1 MNHVLGQHD
10 LPPDEQQLCE
20 LLDRYVEAVQSG
32 DGASQAA
39 LVAEN
44 PELVPWIGKLESLDR
59 LAVERVRRQSAPR
72 GDSPLGPMET
82 TPWSGPDSARGNGPP
97 GATAILGKAF
107 GNYELLEEAGRGGMG
122 VVYKARQ
129 LDLERIVALKMILS
143 SRLAS
148 DDEVR
153 RFHQE
158 AKAAA
163 GLRHP
168 NIVGIHEVG
177 QVHGQHYFTMDF
189 VAGRSL
195 AKLVEAGPLV
205 PDRAARLIATV
216 ARAVNYLH
224 AHGVVHRDLKPS
236 NILLD
241 DDGEPLVTDFGLAKV
256 FQDDKEQTQTG
267 AILGT
272 PSYMAPE
279 QARGQSAEISPRTD
293 VYSLGSVLYELL
305 TGRPPFREE
314 NQLNTILQVLEGEPT
329 LPHRLNSRIPLELE
343 RIVMRAIEK
352 VPADRYGSAAALADD
367 LEHYLR
373 HEPLETRPIGL
384 RQRLRR
390 FTRRQPALVAHG
402 AGILATAAIVQV
414 NYFANR
420 PTSALYVQIMSLLGA
435 WLVLVVLFQSLLLRD
450 RTAAFARY
458 AWATLDVALLSAA
471 LYLTGPPLGPLV
483 VGYPLVVAAS
493 GLWFRMRLVWF
504 TTGLSLG
511 SYAVLVWLL
520 PEEAHH
526 ATYPIIFAAVL
537 ALIGF
542 ITGYQLHRLQVLS
555 RYFEQQRGR

>member
-1 MNHVLGQHD
+1 MNHDLGQRD
-10 LPPDEQQLCE
+10 LPSDEQQLCE

-39 LVAEN
+39 LMAKH
-44 PELVPWIGKLESLDR
+44 PELAPWVGKLESLNR
-59 LAVERVRRQSAPR
+59 LAVERSGSQRTGR
-72 GDSPLGPMET
+72 GSSPLGPMET
-82 TPWSGPDSARGNGPP
+82 TPWSGPDSGSDNGLPT
-97 GATAILGKAF
+97 AVAILGQTF
-107 GNYELLEEAGRGGMG
+107 GNYELVEEAGRGGMG

-148 DDEVR
+148 ADEVR

-158 AKAAA
+158 ARAAA

-189 VAGRSL
+189 VSGRSL
-195 AKLVEAGPLV
+195 AKLIEAGPLD
-205 PDRAARLIATV
+205 PDRAARLMATV
-216 ARAVNYLH
+216 ARAVHYLH
-224 AHGVVHRDLKPS
+224 GHGVVHRDLKPS

-241 DDGEPLVTDFGLAKV
+241 DEGEPLVTDFGLAKV
-256 FQDDKEQTQTG
+256 FQDDKDRTQTG

-293 VYSLGSVLYELL
+293 VYSLGAVLYELL

-314 NQLNTILQVLEGEPT
+314 NQLSTILQVLEGEPT
-329 LPHRLNSRIPLELE
+329 LPHRINSRIPLELE
-343 RIVMRAIEK
+343 RIVVRAIEK
-352 VPADRYGSAAALADD
+352 IPANRYDSAAALADD
-367 LEHYLR
+367 LERYLR

-414 NYFANR
+414 NYFINR
-420 PTSALYVQIMSLLGA
+420 PTSMLYVEIMSLLGA
-435 WLVLVVLFQSLLLRD
+435 WLALVVLFQMLLLRD
-450 RTAAFARY
+450 RTATVARY
-458 AWATLDVALLSAA
+458 AWATLDVVLLSAA
-471 LYLTGPPLGPLV
+471 LYLTDSPLGPLV
-483 VGYPLVVAAS
+483 VGYPLVVAGS
-493 GLWFRMRLVWF
+493 GLWFRMGLVWF
-504 TTGLSLG
+504 TTTLSLV
-511 SYAVLVWLL
+511 SYAVLVWQL
-520 PEEAHH
+520 PQEASP
-526 ATYPIIFAAVL
+526 ATYPVIFAAVL

-542 ITGYQLHRLQVLS
+542 VTGYQLHRLQVLS